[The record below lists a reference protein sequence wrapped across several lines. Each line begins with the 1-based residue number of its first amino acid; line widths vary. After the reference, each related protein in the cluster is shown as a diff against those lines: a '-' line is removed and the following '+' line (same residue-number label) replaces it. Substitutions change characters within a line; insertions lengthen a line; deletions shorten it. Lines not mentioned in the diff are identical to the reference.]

1 MIKSFDIKNFKD
13 KSSFEVSKIF
23 KKNYIDYK
31 NSANTSNSKLFFKQ
45 NTKNIDKFLF
55 QIFSYLSLNSF
66 KHNSFVSFVALGSYA
81 RVELCLHSDIDVMI
95 LYKNSKSYD
104 ILKIIEK
111 FVAFAWDCGL
121 NLGLRVVNIDNIDE
135 MYDLAKNDITIKT
148 SLLESRYIY

>member
-55 QIFSYLSLNSF
+55 QIFSYLSANSF
-66 KHNSFVSFVALGSYA
+66 NPDYA
-81 RVELCLHSDIDVMI
+81 IGKFQSKQTY
-95 LYKNSKSYD
+95 YK
-104 ILKIIEK
+104 I
-111 FVAFAWDCGL
+111 
-121 NLGLRVVNIDNIDE
+121 
-135 MYDLAKNDITIKT
+135 
-148 SLLESRYIY
+148 

>member
-1 MIKSFDIKNFKD
+1 
-13 KSSFEVSKIF
+13 
-23 KKNYIDYK
+23 
-31 NSANTSNSKLFFKQ
+31 
-45 NTKNIDKFLF
+45 
-55 QIFSYLSLNSF
+55 
-66 KHNSFVSFVALGSYA
+66 
-81 RVELCLHSDIDVMI
+81 MI

-148 SLLESRYIY
+148 SLLESRYIFGSKRFMKILNCLLKI